1 MGILVLILL
10 IIGAFVVLSILGS
23 LTFAIIIPVLLWMFT
38 GWLANRL
45 VNGDRPQTAINDM
58 VLGLIGGIVGSII
71 FGSSGLIGSL
81 IFGTIGAI
89 IVIVGYRLLSGN
101 RATA

>member
-23 LTFAIIIPVLLWMFT
+23 LTFGLIIPILMWMFI

-45 VNGDRPQTAINDM
+45 VNGDRPQSAINDM

-71 FGSSGLIGSL
+71 FGGSGFIGSI
-81 IFGTIGAI
+81 IFGTIGAV
-89 IVIVGYRLLSGN
+89 IVIFGYRLISGN
-101 RATA
+101 RA

>member
-23 LTFAIIIPVLLWMFT
+23 LTFALIIPILIWLFT
-38 GWLANRL
+38 GWLANR
-45 VNGDRPQTAINDM
+45 VIGGRPQSAINDM

-71 FGSSGLIGSL
+71 FGSSGLIGSIL
-81 IFGTIGAI
+81 FGTIGAI
-89 IVIVGYRLLSGN
+89 IVIFVARFITGN
-101 RATA
+101 RTTV